1 MARTINY
8 SLDEI
13 TQLTQILH
21 DDGVLIKNNGVYLI
35 NPLLIPAKCYF
46 IKIKKFTLVLPMK
59 LLTILYFLTIYL
71 TGFDFQNDF
80 NITFAQQDSNAV
92 VNETKKVQVTEQ
104 DNVNNKDS
112 VQKDFTENVGLDKIK
127 DLISFEK
134 IIGSLFVLLVGFF
147 FLKLI
152 TKILQFSAEKS
163 ARSRISY
170 KGTIPIVRLI
180 GWSII
185 IYIIIGVI
193 IKPPFETIIAVSASL
208 GIAIGLAAQDLV
220 KNVIGGIMIIFDRP
234 FQVGDKIQVGNN
246 YGEVLTIG
254 LRSTRIVTG
263 DDSVVSIPNAD
274 IMSQSVSNSN
284 SGAPNCQVV
293 AEVYLPIDIDTVAVR
308 DTALEVA
315 KVSKYVYL
323 DKPVSVLFFNEVK
336 EKRSYLKMRLKAYVA
351 DIRYEF
357 TFKSEMTE
365 LIIRELLDKGVLK
378 KEDVS

>member
-1 MARTINY
+1 
-8 SLDEI
+8 
-13 TQLTQILH
+13 
-21 DDGVLIKNNGVYLI
+21 
-35 NPLLIPAKCYF
+35 
-46 IKIKKFTLVLPMK
+46 MK

-71 TGFDFQNDF
+71 TCFNCPNDF
-80 NITFAQQDSNAV
+80 NIAFAQQDSNTAIT
-92 VNETKKVQVTEQ
+92 ETKKVQVTEK
-104 DNVNNKDS
+104 DNKNNKDI

-152 TKILQFSAEKS
+152 TKILQFFAEKS
-163 ARSRISY
+163 DRSRISY
-170 KGTIPIVRLI
+170 KDSIPIVRLI

-185 IYIIIGVI
+185 IYMIIGLI
-193 IKPPFETIIAVSASL
+193 IKPPFETIIAVSVSL
-208 GIAIGLAAQDLV
+208 GIAIGLAAQDLA

-254 LRSTRIVTG
+254 LRSTRILTG

-293 AEVYLPIDIDTVAVR
+293 AEVYLPIDVDTVAVR

-336 EKRSYLKMRLKAYVA
+336 EKRSYLKMRLKAYVS

-365 LIIRELLDKGVLK
+365 LIIRELLEKGVLK

>member
-1 MARTINY
+1 
-8 SLDEI
+8 
-13 TQLTQILH
+13 
-21 DDGVLIKNNGVYLI
+21 
-35 NPLLIPAKCYF
+35 
-46 IKIKKFTLVLPMK
+46 MK

-71 TGFDFQNDF
+71 TGFNCQNDF
-80 NITFAQQDSNAV
+80 NIAFAQQDSNAV
-92 VNETKKVQVTEQ
+92 VNEMKKVQVTEK
-104 DNVNNKDS
+104 DDVNNKDS

-127 DLISFEK
+127 DLISFGK

-147 FLKLI
+147 LLKLI
-152 TKILQFSAEKS
+152 TKILQIFAEKS

-170 KGTIPIVRLI
+170 KGTIPVVRLI
-180 GWSII
+180 GWSTI
-185 IYIIIGVI
+185 IYIIIGMI

-234 FQVGDKIQVGNN
+234 FQVGDKIQVGDN

-308 DTALEVA
+308 DIALEVA
-315 KVSKYVYL
+315 KVSKYVFL

-336 EKRSYLKMRLKAYVA
+336 EKRSYMKMRLKAYVL

-378 KEDVS
+378 KEDVF